1 MDTENRINSF
11 LELVIKQNGSDLHLV
26 SGNPPRMR
34 LQGDIYPIKY
44 RELDPNET
52 LELLVQIMPTHKRK
66 EFENGM
72 SIDFTYEVSSLSRFR
87 VNVFRHVK
95 GVGAVFRIIP
105 NEIKTLDDLNLPPV
119 IKTICRQHKGLVLV
133 TGPTGSGKTTT
144 LAAMIDFINSER
156 KAHIITIEDPIEYA
170 HRNKK
175 SLISQREVGTH
186 SVSFV
191 SALRSALREDPNVI
205 LVGELRDYETI
216 SMAVTA
222 AEMGILIIG
231 TLHTNSAA
239 TTIERIINVFPPGDE
254 PFIRTML
261 STSICSI
268 ISQQLIKLSNGRD
281 RMAAMEI
288 MLMNSAIANIIRQG
302 NPSQIN
308 TTIQSGS
315 MQGMQSFDN
324 ALRKLLDE
332 KLISGVDAYKRCRH
346 KKILNNTSYFKMTY
360 ITNEMS

>member
-44 RELDPNET
+44 RELDPDET
-52 LELLVQIMPTHKRK
+52 LELLVQIMPAHKRK

-87 VNVFRHVK
+87 VNVFRHIK

-105 NEIKTLDDLNLPPV
+105 NEIKSLDDLKLPPV
-119 IKTICRQHKGLVLV
+119 IKTLCRQNKGLVLV

-144 LAAMIDFINSER
+144 LAAMVDYINNGR

-170 HRNKK
+170 HRNKM
-175 SLISQREVGTH
+175 SLVSQREVGTH
-186 SVSFV
+186 STSFI

-261 STSICSI
+261 STSICGI
-268 ISQQLIKLSNGRD
+268 ISQQLIRLTGGRD
-281 RMAAMEI
+281 RMAVAEI
-288 MLMNSAIANIIRQG
+288 MLMNTAISNIIRQG
-302 NPSQIN
+302 HPDQIN
-308 TTIQSGS
+308 NVIQSGS
-315 MQGMQSFDN
+315 LQGMQSFDN

-332 KLISGVDAYKRCRH
+332 NLISGVDAYKKCRH
-346 KKILNNTSYFKMTY
+346 KEDFEQYKLLQDELYN
-360 ITNEMS
+360 